1 MNGPVIELH
10 PAAVTGMHDALHAAL
25 PRETG
30 GILIGWRNNG
40 NVIITDALVV
50 ADDQADRTNYNRRQ
64 ASGRAV
70 LNRYLATATTPLA
83 GYVGEWHTHPEPSP
97 PSATDLASIAG
108 AATQTDAPVAMIV
121 LAWDEKR
128 TRTQTHSAIATASSG
143 HVKVIP
149 ARCQPPQEDAMTNN
163 AAAVARKF
171 DLADAYRRRQDA
183 LAASLRIPAT
193 FTSHG
198 TTIGDAS
205 EADWAGM
212 LRSFL
217 PARYGVG
224 PIFAVDSQGGE
235 SLQVDLAV
243 YDRQYSPLFFD
254 APGSGSLIVPVECV
268 YAVLEVKQ
276 DLTIQHISDASDKVE
291 SVRRLHRTSAD
302 VYHLDGT
309 SPGKRPENQP
319 ILGGIITQR
328 STWKDLKSRA
338 ARKNLLAPTGNRH
351 LDIGLVLDIA
361 AFDID
366 AGNIGYSPDGT
377 QLIFFA
383 LHLFKR
389 LRPLAT
395 ALSPDIDAY
404 ETALSRM
411 PLRTVSPRALGRSQA
426 G

>member
-1 MNGPVIELH
+1 MNAPVIEMHL
-10 PAAVTGMHDALHAAL
+10 AAVSRMRDALHAAL
-25 PRETG
+25 PHETG
-30 GILIGWRNNG
+30 GILIGWRDNG

-50 ADDQADRTNYNRRQ
+50 ADDQADRTNYHRRE
-64 ASGRAV
+64 ARGAEV
-70 LNRYLATATTPLA
+70 LNRYLSSASNALA

-97 PSATDLASIAG
+97 PSATDLASIA
-108 AATQTDAPVAMIV
+108 AAASQTDAPVAIVV

-128 TRTQTHSAIATASSG
+128 TRTQIHSAIASAVG
-143 HVKVIP
+143 GRVKVIP
-149 ARCQPPQEDAMTNN
+149 ARCQSSQEDAMTDE
-163 AAAVARKF
+163 AVAPARKF

-183 LAASLRIPAT
+183 LAATLRIPAT
-193 FTSHG
+193 FTTHG

-217 PARYGVG
+217 PTRYGVG
-224 PIFAVDSQGGE
+224 PIFAVDSHGGE
-235 SLQVDLAV
+235 SLQVDLAI

-254 APGSGSLIVPVECV
+254 APGSGSLIVPAECV

-276 DLTIQHISDASDKVE
+276 DLTIKHIGDASDKVE

-328 STWKDLKSRA
+328 STWKDLKGRA
-338 ARKNLLAPTGNRH
+338 ARKNLLAPTGDRR

-366 AGNIGYSPDGT
+366 ADDNIEYSPDGT

-395 ALSPDIDAY
+395 ALAPDIDAY
-404 ETALSRM
+404 EAALSTM
-411 PLRTVSPRALGRSQA
+411 PALGS
-426 G
+426 